1 MPTIQAALRQT
12 LEAHS
17 PLTALLTGGIFDA
30 AELGRQGLRPD
41 TPNLYDGQVLKPCA
55 VIRWRGAAEFRPHYA
70 AEKRFFEIYF
80 YEDDGH
86 ATIEDAL
93 RLTKKLLHRA
103 QLEAD
108 NGGLWWVNWVS
119 DSGEFTASEM
129 GGASAIFSRY
139 EVIYLRE

>member
-1 MPTIQAALRQT
+1 MAIIHAALRET
-12 LEAHS
+12 LEGNS
-17 PLTALLTGGIFDA
+17 ELTTVLTGGIFDA
-30 AELGRQGLRPD
+30 DNLDRTGLRPD
-41 TPNLYDGQVLKPCA
+41 TPTLYSGHLLKPCA
-55 VIRWRGAAEFRPHYA
+55 VIRWRGATQFRPHYA
-70 AEKRFFEIYF
+70 AEKRNFEIYF
-80 YEDDGH
+80 YQDSGNTTVE
-86 ATIEDAL
+86 EAL

-119 DSGEFTASEM
+119 DSGEFKASEM